1 MLKGEGFSV
10 KGVMKLLAAAKLVT
24 LSEEESAQAQS
35 EPIEIPTMA
44 VDPVVNVAPVVPRL
58 EGGDVVEGRA
68 FEEIFASANLPPS
81 PFPAERLLRLLD
93 GLRAMDEATR
103 KAAVMA
109 MDAADENWTIADPI
123 IDAQRKSAVLES
135 YREGLTA
142 QVASTEQTTAAK
154 IAELTSDQE
163 RAVAEIRKQIL
174 ELEKLLEREVQ
185 KKTEQIAALDASLK
199 ATRDAVDREGRRIT
213 AEIDRLR
220 EIPAQFAQPT
230 TPQ

>member
-1 MLKGEGFSV
+1 M

-24 LSEEESAQAQS
+24 LSEEERAQAQS
-35 EPIEIPTMA
+35 EPVEIPTMT

-58 EGGDVVEGRA
+58 EGNDVVEGRA

-109 MDAADENWTIADPI
+109 MDAADENWTIADPV
-123 IDAQRKSAVLES
+123 IDAQRKSVVLES

-154 IAELTSDQE
+154 IAELTGDQE

-230 TPQ
+230 THP

>member
-1 MLKGEGFSV
+1 
-10 KGVMKLLAAAKLVT
+10 MKLLAAAKLVT
-24 LSEEESAQAQS
+24 LSEEERAQTQS
-35 EPIEIPTMA
+35 EPVEIPTMT

-58 EGGDVVEGRA
+58 EGNDVVEGRA

-109 MDAADENWTIADPI
+109 MDAADENWTIADPV
-123 IDAQRKSAVLES
+123 IDAQRKSVVLES

-154 IAELTSDQE
+154 IAELTGDQE

-220 EIPAQFAQPT
+220 EITAQFAQPT
-230 TPQ
+230 THP

>member
-1 MLKGEGFSV
+1 M

-24 LSEEESAQAQS
+24 LSEEERAQTQS
-35 EPIEIPTMA
+35 EPVEIPTMT

-58 EGGDVVEGRA
+58 EGNDVVEGRA

-109 MDAADENWTIADPI
+109 MDGADENWTIADPV

-154 IAELTSDQE
+154 IAELTGGQE
-163 RAVAEIRKQIL
+163 SVVAEIRKQIL
-174 ELEKLLEREVQ
+174 ELEKLFEREVQ

-230 TPQ
+230 THQ

>member
-1 MLKGEGFSV
+1 M

-24 LSEEESAQAQS
+24 LSEEERAQTQS
-35 EPIEIPTMA
+35 EPVEIPTMT

-58 EGGDVVEGRA
+58 EGNDVVEGRA

-109 MDAADENWTIADPI
+109 MDGADENWTIADPV

-154 IAELTSDQE
+154 IAELTGGQE
-163 RAVAEIRKQIL
+163 SVVAEIRKQIL

-230 TPQ
+230 THQ

>member
-1 MLKGEGFSV
+1 
-10 KGVMKLLAAAKLVT
+10 MKLLAAAKLVT
-24 LSEEESAQAQS
+24 LSEEERAQAQS
-35 EPIEIPTMA
+35 EPVEIPTMT

-58 EGGDVVEGRA
+58 EGNDVVEGRA

-109 MDAADENWTIADPI
+109 MDGADENWTIADPV

-154 IAELTSDQE
+154 IAELTGDQG

-230 TPQ
+230 THQ

>member
-1 MLKGEGFSV
+1 
-10 KGVMKLLAAAKLVT
+10 MKLLAAAKLVT
-24 LSEEESAQAQS
+24 LSEEERAQAQS
-35 EPIEIPTMA
+35 EPVEIPTMT

-58 EGGDVVEGRA
+58 EGNDVVEGRA

-109 MDAADENWTIADPI
+109 MDAADENWTIADPV
-123 IDAQRKSAVLES
+123 IDAQRKSVVLES

-154 IAELTSDQE
+154 IAELTGDQE

-230 TPQ
+230 THP

>member
-1 MLKGEGFSV
+1 M

-24 LSEEESAQAQS
+24 LSEEERAQTQS
-35 EPIEIPTMA
+35 EPVEIPTMT

-58 EGGDVVEGRA
+58 EGNDVVEGRA

-103 KAAVMA
+103 RAAVMA
-109 MDAADENWTIADPI
+109 MDGADENWTIADPV

-154 IAELTSDQE
+154 IAELTGGQE
-163 RAVAEIRKQIL
+163 SVVAEIRKQIL

-230 TPQ
+230 THQ

>member
-1 MLKGEGFSV
+1 
-10 KGVMKLLAAAKLVT
+10 MKLLAAAKLVT
-24 LSEEESAQAQS
+24 LSEEERAQTQS
-35 EPIEIPTMA
+35 EPVEIPTMT

-58 EGGDVVEGRA
+58 EGNDVVEGRA

-109 MDAADENWTIADPI
+109 MDGADENWTIADPV

-154 IAELTSDQE
+154 IAELTGGQE
-163 RAVAEIRKQIL
+163 SVVAEIRKQIL

-230 TPQ
+230 THQ